1 MNSETVWHKNSITL
15 VPMAKAEGKRPFFPW
30 FQHSFLTLKNS
41 IFYIMM
47 VYDIDP
53 LTLEKKNLYNPPP
66 GPERK
71 QEKYH
76 GKFTNDEFDIHEI
89 IDANIS
95 QEQELYYVT
104 FKKGCRTRPHIHATD
119 QTLVAIK
126 GKGIVIIVDKIEIN
140 SDGKSATI
148 KSLSDKSSSSSTS
161 SSISSSSS
169 VIELSEGD
177 VICVPAGKLHWHGA
191 LVNSSD
197 ESDSFSHLAIR
208 KRTDIETI
216 WF

>member
-1 MNSETVWHKNSITL
+1 
-15 VPMAKAEGKRPFFPW
+15 
-30 FQHSFLTLKNS
+30 
-41 IFYIMM
+41 M
-47 VYDIDP
+47 VSDIDP
-53 LTLEKKNLYNPPP
+53 LTLEKKNLYYPPR
-66 GPERK
+66 GPESK

-89 IDANIS
+89 IDANTS

-126 GKGIVIIVDKIEIN
+126 GKGIVIVVDKIEIN

-148 KSLSDKSSSSSTS
+148 KPPSDMSSSSSTS
-161 SSISSSSS
+161 SSITSSSSSS

-191 LVNSSD
+191 LVNSTD

>member
-1 MNSETVWHKNSITL
+1 MM
-15 VPMAKAEGKRPFFPW
+15 MAC
-30 FQHSFLTLKNS
+30 
-41 IFYIMM
+41 
-47 VYDIDP
+47 DID
-53 LTLEKKNLYNPPP
+53 LLALEKKNLYYPL

-89 IDANIS
+89 IDANTS

-126 GKGIVIIVDKIEIN
+126 GKGIVVVVDKIEIN
-140 SDGKSATI
+140 SDGKSALI
-148 KSLSDKSSSSSTS
+148 KSLSEVS
-161 SSISSSSS
+161 SSSSS

-177 VICVPAGKLHWHGA
+177 VVCVPAGKLHWHGA
-191 LVNSSD
+191 LGNSIGD
-197 ESDSFSHLAIR
+197 LDSFSHLAIR
-208 KRTDIETI
+208 KRTDMETI

>member
-1 MNSETVWHKNSITL
+1 MDC
-15 VPMAKAEGKRPFFPW
+15 
-30 FQHSFLTLKNS
+30 
-41 IFYIMM
+41 
-47 VYDIDP
+47 DID
-53 LTLEKKNLYNPPP
+53 LLALEKKNLYYPLR
-66 GPERK
+66 PERK

-89 IDANIS
+89 IDANTS

-126 GKGIVIIVDKIEIN
+126 GKGIAVVVDKIEIN
-140 SDGKSATI
+140 SDGKSALI
-148 KSLSDKSSSSSTS
+148 KSLSDVSSSA
-161 SSISSSSS
+161 SS

-177 VICVPAGKLHWHGA
+177 VVCVPAGKLHWHGA
-191 LVNSSD
+191 LGNSTED
-197 ESDSFSHLAIR
+197 LDPFSHLAIR
-208 KRTDIETI
+208 KRTDTETI